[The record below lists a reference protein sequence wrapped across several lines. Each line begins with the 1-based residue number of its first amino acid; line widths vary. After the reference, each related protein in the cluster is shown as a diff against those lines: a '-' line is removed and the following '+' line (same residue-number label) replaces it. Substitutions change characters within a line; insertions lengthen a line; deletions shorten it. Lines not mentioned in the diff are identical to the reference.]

1 MKMEKAYKLLALQE
15 GISNRAAKEL
25 IDRGVVY
32 AAGKKVSVAREELS
46 PSTKFKVEKIAPI
59 KVLFEDEYIMAVDKP
74 AFMTSEEVAEIK
86 KLPLL
91 HRLDRE
97 TSGVL
102 LLTKDDAF
110 REKAVNAFK
119 KREVQKEYIA
129 IVEGKVVEAVDVN
142 APILTIKKGNSA
154 YSKIS
159 PDGKEAISHI
169 EPLMIE
175 GKRSKVKVKIETGRT
190 HQIRVHLKSIGASI
204 LGDTEYGGRPYKR
217 LMLHASKIML
227 LGYIFQSKEPEDF
240 IKFIA

>member
-1 MKMEKAYKLLALQE
+1 MEKAYKLLALQE
-15 GISNRAAKEL
+15 GISNRSAKDL

-32 AAGKKVSVAREELS
+32 SGGKKISVARADMSES
-46 PSTKFKVEKIAPI
+46 SNFKVEKIAPI
-59 KVLFEDEYIMAVDKP
+59 KVLFEDEFIMAVDKP

-102 LLTKDDAF
+102 LLTKDDEF
-110 REKAVNAFK
+110 RIKAVNAFK
-119 KREVQKEYIA
+119 KKEVQKEYIA
-129 IVEGKVVEAVDVN
+129 IVEAKVVEPMDIN

-159 PDGKEAISHI
+159 TDGKEAISHI
-169 EPLMIE
+169 EPLMVE
-175 GKRSKVKVKIETGRT
+175 GKRSKIKVSIETGRT

-204 LGDTEYGGRPYKR
+204 LGDTEYGGRPHKR

-227 LGYIFQSKEPEDF
+227 LGYIFQAKEPEDF
-240 IKFIA
+240 LKFSL